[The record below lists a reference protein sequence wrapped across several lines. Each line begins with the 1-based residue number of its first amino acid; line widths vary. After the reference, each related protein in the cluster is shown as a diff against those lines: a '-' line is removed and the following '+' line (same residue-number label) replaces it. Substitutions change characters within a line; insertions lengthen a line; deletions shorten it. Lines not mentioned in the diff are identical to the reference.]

1 MIIDITGFKLVITHF
16 FIKSA
21 KLMEDKIL
29 NNVKNHI
36 GWGEKSQNYDGKKKQ
51 SENNDGHKMP
61 DSYPFGR

>member
-1 MIIDITGFKLVITHF
+1 
-16 FIKSA
+16 
-21 KLMEDKIL
+21 MEDKIL